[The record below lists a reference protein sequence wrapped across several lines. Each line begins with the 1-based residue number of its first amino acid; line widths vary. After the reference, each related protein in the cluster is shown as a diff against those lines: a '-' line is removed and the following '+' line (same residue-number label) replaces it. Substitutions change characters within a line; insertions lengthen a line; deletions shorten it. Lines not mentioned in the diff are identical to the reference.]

1 MSKQS
6 NYTADSI
13 VALENLEHIRVR
25 PGMYIG
31 GVSQLGGT
39 CPGLQR
45 LCKEVIDNVCDE
57 YLAKHNDTLIVI
69 YSSKTNVTTVIDQG
83 RGIPTDKK
91 KNGNYALTDAVSK
104 LNAGGKFNTDVYKVS
119 SGLNGVGLKAVN
131 ALSSHFQVWSNSGK
145 GWFTQKFS
153 EGKQKS
159 KVTKEEP
166 KAYKKYLGKTGVVVE
181 YLPDSKIFK
190 DTIKL
195 NIGKIKK
202 ELQDIQYLCP
212 GLKIKVIIDGVVTKY
227 ESKEGLKDMVY
238 RDTIIGKPFL
248 YNSDNLDVALN
259 WTNEEG
265 TTLSSFVNISRT
277 ADGGTHLDGFRR
289 AILKCLREYTE
300 EKVEVDDLLEGLVGA
315 IHYRVTNPVYTG
327 QTKDQLTNADAVK
340 DVQSQLEPK
349 LAKFFEKNKSLTDRI
364 IKYAEK
370 MLKERSKLKDS
381 KDLFKASDALAKE
394 IKNIPDKFTDANRK
408 GYKTEQ
414 LELYIVEG
422 DSAGGMAL
430 RAREPYQGFLRVRG
444 KMINCCR
451 ASANQT
457 IGNAKGGGNKEI
469 RDLVTV
475 LGCGLLSKYDE
486 KKLRFGKIVIASD
499 ADCDGFHIQN
509 LALTFICTYI
519 PDLIKDG
526 HVYIMRSPL
535 FAAVSPNY
543 RAYGMTR
550 NEIEQKMKK
559 KGISKYDILRI
570 KGLGEVNQ
578 EQFHELYL
586 NPETRTLVKL
596 NLDENGLST
605 VDKIMGNDVVTR
617 KELLG
622 LK

>member
-1 MSKQS
+1 MAKS
-6 NYTADSI
+6 NYNADSI
-13 VALENLEHIRVR
+13 VALDSMSHIRLRV
-25 PGMYIG
+25 GMYLG
-31 GVSQLGGT
+31 GVSGNK
-39 CPGLQR
+39 PSGLYR
-45 LCKEVIDNVCDE
+45 LVREVLDNSLDE
-57 YLAKHNDTLIVI
+57 FLAHFNDSLII
-69 YSSKTNVTTVIDQG
+69 NYNSKTNIVAVIDHG

-91 KNGNYALTDAVSK
+91 KNGSYALTDAVSK

-131 ALSSHFQVWSNSGK
+131 AVSSHFQVWSNSGK
-145 GWFTQKFS
+145 GWYTQKFS
-153 EGKQKS
+153 EGKEKS

-166 KAYKKYLGKTGVVVE
+166 KAYKKYLGSTGVVIE
-181 YLPDSKIFK
+181 YKPDDKIFV

-195 NIGKIKK
+195 DVNRLKK

-212 GLKIKVIIDGVVTKY
+212 GIKIKLVIDGVAIKY

-238 RDTIIGKPFL
+238 RETIIGKPFL
-248 YNSDNLDVALN
+248 YSSDNLDVALN

-265 TTLSSFVNISRT
+265 TTMSSFVNISCT
-277 ADGGTHLDGFRR
+277 AEGGTHLDGLRR
-289 AILKCLREYTE
+289 AILKCLREYTN

-327 QTKDQLTNADAVK
+327 QTKDKLTNADVVK

-349 LAKFFEKNKSLTDRI
+349 LKKFFEKNKSVTDRI

-408 GYKTEQ
+408 GYKTEE
-414 LELYIVEG
+414 LECFLVEG
-422 DSAGGMAL
+422 DSAGGSFNK
-430 RAREPYQGFLRVRG
+430 AREPYQACIRVRG

-486 KKLRFGKIVIASD
+486 KKLRFGKLILCTDSDIDGAHIA
-499 ADCDGFHIQN
+499 N
-509 LALTFICTYI
+509 LALTFVCTYM
-519 PDLIKDG
+519 PDLVRNG
-526 HVYIMRSPL
+526 HVYYVNAPL
-535 FAAVSPNY
+535 FVAVSANA
-543 RAYGMTR
+543 REYGMTR
-550 NEIEQKMKK
+550 NEVEEKMKK
-559 KGISKYDILRI
+559 KGISKYDILRL
-570 KGLGEVNQ
+570 KGWGEASP
-578 EQFHELYL
+578 EQFSTLCL
-586 NPETRTLVKL
+586 NPETRKLVKL
-596 NLDENGLST
+596 ELDDDGLST
-605 VDKIMGNDVVTR
+605 VDKIMGNDVASR

-622 LK
+622 LSR

>member
-1 MSKQS
+1 MSK
-6 NYTADSI
+6 NLKYNADSI
-13 VALENLEHIRVR
+13 VALDGLSHIRVR
-25 PGMYIG
+25 PGMYVG
-31 GVSQLGGT
+31 GVSGSNPSALY
-39 CPGLQR
+39 R
-45 LCKEVIDNVCDE
+45 LVREIFDNSLDE
-57 YLAKHNDTLIVI
+57 FLAGHNDTLIVV
-69 YSSKTNVTTVIDQG
+69 YSSKTNIVSVIDHG

-153 EGKQKS
+153 EGKEKS
-159 KVTKEEP
+159 KVAKEEP
-166 KAYKKYLGKTGVVVE
+166 KAYKKFIGDTGVVVE
-181 YLPDSKIFK
+181 YLPDKKIFI

-195 NIGKIKK
+195 NVSRLKK

-248 YNSDNLDVALN
+248 YNSANLDVALN

-265 TTLSSFVNISRT
+265 TTLSSFVNISCT
-277 ADGGTHLDGFRR
+277 AEGGTHLDGLRR
-289 AILKCLREYTE
+289 AVLKCLKEYTD

-315 IHYRVTNPVYTG
+315 IHYRVSNPVYTG
-327 QTKDQLTNADAVK
+327 QTKDKLTNADAVK
-340 DVQSQLEPK
+340 DVQSQIESK

-408 GYKTEQ
+408 GHKVED
-414 LELYIVEG
+414 LELFLVEG
-422 DSAGGMAL
+422 DSAGGSFNK
-430 RAREPYQGFLRVRG
+430 AREPYQGCIRVRG

-451 ASANQT
+451 KTASQT
-457 IGNAKGGGNKEI
+457 IGTAKGGGNKEI

-486 KKLRFGKIVIASD
+486 KKLRFGKLILCTDSDIDGAHIA
-499 ADCDGFHIQN
+499 N
-509 LALTFICTYI
+509 LALTFIATYM
-519 PDLIKDG
+519 PDLIKNG
-526 HVYIMRSPL
+526 HVYYVDAPL
-535 FAAVSPNY
+535 FVAVSANV
-543 RAYGMTR
+543 REYGITR
-550 NEIEQKMKK
+550 NEVEQKMKK
-559 KGISKYDILRI
+559 KGISKFDILRL
-570 KGLGEVNQ
+570 KGWGEASP
-578 EQFHELYL
+578 EQFSTLCL
-586 NPETRTLVKL
+586 NPETRKLVKIE
-596 NLDENGLST
+596 LDEDGLST
-605 VDKIMGNDVVTR
+605 VDKIMGNDVAAR

-622 LK
+622 I